1 VAASSCA
8 AEGTHSLC
16 CCRAAQ
22 AYYVSNG
29 QLRPANKQYASS
41 SFAYELTLNE
51 TTRVELCTDTEM
63 VVTNTHFEFVP
74 LDQLAQ
80 RLGSKALL
88 DVLGVV
94 THVGEMGAVV
104 RKKDNMELKKRELT
118 LLDSTARTVKL
129 TLWDEVAEKTGA
141 ELAVSP
147 PSLSAPP
154 RRLCLTRSQALTA
167 PIVAFKAVRLGDY
180 NGVSLST
187 LNKSTCV
194 LEPAVEAATRL
205 RAWYSTVGAT
215 VQTVEAGAGL
225 VGSGG
230 GGGAGGAGRATRK
243 SLSELVDAP
252 LLSPDAKPEWA
263 TLHGCVVHIQPDS
276 SLYYCACPE
285 EGCNKKVVQ
294 DGGGWLCEATGH
306 RFPECKR
313 RYILRFKAAD
323 ATCAAWVNAF
333 DDQGRQ
339 MFGCS
344 ADELHAEKEGVRI
357 ACIRASRDALTRA
370 RRVLGQCRLPAAP
383 EGGDLEALD
392 HEDQVHH

>member
-1 VAASSCA
+1 
-8 AEGTHSLC
+8 
-16 CCRAAQ
+16 
-22 AYYVSNG
+22 
-29 QLRPANKQYASS
+29 
-41 SFAYELTLNE
+41 
-51 TTRVELCTDTEM
+51 
-63 VVTNTHFEFVP
+63 
-74 LDQLAQ
+74 
-80 RLGSKALL
+80 
-88 DVLGVV
+88 
-94 THVGEMGAVV
+94 
-104 RKKDNMELKKRELT
+104 
-118 LLDSTARTVKL
+118 
-129 TLWDEVAEKTGA
+129 
-141 ELAVSP
+141 
-147 PSLSAPP
+147 
-154 RRLCLTRSQALTA
+154 
-167 PIVAFKAVRLGDY
+167 
-180 NGVSLST
+180 VSLST

-344 ADELHAEKEGVRI
+344 ADELNAEKEGVCIARI
-357 ACIRASRDALTRA
+357 YASRGALTRA
-370 RRVLGQCRLPAAP
+370 HAGQCRLPAAP
-383 EGGDLEALD
+383 EGSDLEALD
-392 HEDQVHH
+392 HEDQVHNRQLQRRTAAAHHGHLARQARLRGAVPRAAGAHRRFVNNTLIAAMPLSSLPVRRGTVLRECSRQNRGYRRSRRVSRQCLQQKQEES